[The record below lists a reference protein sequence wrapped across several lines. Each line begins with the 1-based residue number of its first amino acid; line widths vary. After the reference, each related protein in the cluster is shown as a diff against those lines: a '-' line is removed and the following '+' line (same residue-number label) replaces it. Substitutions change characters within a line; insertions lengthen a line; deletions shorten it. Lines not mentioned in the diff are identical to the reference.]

1 MRASHTALACQKIEN
16 KRTRELSE
24 EELTVLRDEVSK
36 YQVEGDL
43 VRALRVCVRLAV
55 TAGLLTAYALQRRF
69 NILAIKRLQDISCY
83 RGRRHRAGLPVRG
96 AKHERACLGSH
107 LPDPRVAPLRCRP
120 EHQEKRTHAQGQESY
135 RGREEEGRQVDAVSW
150 APCAAALDEL
160 FCCIH
165 CHFSNNSCL
174 Q

>member
-1 MRASHTALACQKIEN
+1 M
-16 KRTRELSE
+16 
-24 EELTVLRDEVSK
+24 LRDEVSK

>member
-1 MRASHTALACQKIEN
+1 MACQKIEN

-96 AKHERACLGSH
+96 AKHERARLGF
-107 LPDPRVAPLRCRP
+107 A
-120 EHQEKRTHAQGQESY
+120 HA
-135 RGREEEGRQVDAVSW
+135 
-150 APCAAALDEL
+150 
-160 FCCIH
+160 
-165 CHFSNNSCL
+165 
-174 Q
+174 